1 MNHVRDITLRTFTLN
16 TFHGTQL
23 LLSTHL
29 LDPLSV
35 YTAGPVIDFNYLQPA
50 FPLPFA
56 LSLSSEYEGAGI
68 SDPSLLLTPT
78 DGDIL

>member
-1 MNHVRDITLRTFTLN
+1 MNQVREITLRTFTLT

-29 LDPLSV
+29 LDPPSI
-35 YTAGPVIDFNYLQPA
+35 YTAGPVIDFNHLQPA

-56 LSLSSEYEGAGI
+56 LSLSSGI
-68 SDPSLLLTPT
+68 RGSRHL
-78 DGDIL
+78 